1 MPAICRV
8 VCKLAI
14 STLFAV
20 IIRYCLG
27 AVVLRVAVPDVV
39 DCTRHEFP
47 CTLTG
52 TSDMAENQDDKM
64 LSEELYIPDTIG
76 LAEHEVASY
85 SGLWETRDCCFR
97 MVT

>member
-1 MPAICRV
+1 
-8 VCKLAI
+8 
-14 STLFAV
+14 
-20 IIRYCLG
+20 
-27 AVVLRVAVPDVV
+27 
-39 DCTRHEFP
+39 
-47 CTLTG
+47 
-52 TSDMAENQDDKM
+52 MAENQDDKM